1 MASVSMKRVIVLD
14 AGPLGYVTSTKSY
27 LINKEC
33 ISWLHM
39 LLVRGERIVIPEIA
53 AYEVRR
59 GWLRV
64 QRSAEIAEL
73 DRLKTVLQYA
83 PLTTAMMDRAAEFW
97 AQARITGN
105 ATADDKALDAD
116 VILAAQ
122 ATFLSHSSAHVV
134 IATTNV
140 KHLSLFVNA
149 QLWRN
154 IRP

>member
-1 MASVSMKRVIVLD
+1 MTRVIVLD
-14 AGPLGYVTSTKSY
+14 SGPLGYVTSTRSDAESE
-27 LINKEC
+27 EC
-33 ISWLHM
+33 TYWLRT
-39 LLVRGERIVIPEIA
+39 LLLQTDVVVIPEIA

-64 QRSAEIAEL
+64 HRSAEVAEL
-73 DRLKTVLQYA
+73 DRLKTVIAYA
-83 PLTTAMMDRAAEFW
+83 PITTAVMDRAAEFW
-97 AQARITGN
+97 AHARQTGN
-105 ATADDKALDAD
+105 ATADNKALDAD

-122 ATFLSHSSAHVV
+122 ATFLSHLGDQVV

-140 KHLSLFVNA
+140 RHLSLFVEA